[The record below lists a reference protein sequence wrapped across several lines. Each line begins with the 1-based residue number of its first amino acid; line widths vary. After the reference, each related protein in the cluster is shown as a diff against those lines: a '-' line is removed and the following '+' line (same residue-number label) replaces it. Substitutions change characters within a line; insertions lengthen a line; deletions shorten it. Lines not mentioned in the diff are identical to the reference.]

1 MHNLHQLRKKLIDDQ
16 FVNFLVEKRVSP
28 TDLIS
33 LAMKINNT
41 RNLNEGIFGGIGGA
55 LSGLYHGWKSGY
67 GSKDITKATEILKNQ
82 LDFAYRTFKNSLV
95 KSTGDEATANK
106 ILDNLRKNSDI
117 AITKAVSGET
127 TTEKEYGPT
136 TTSPTFTPVPAK
148 EKIEAEAEAEAETET
163 EVPKKPRKPR
173 KPKDPAPIVTPPD
186 GSGGP
191 PIMSDP
197 TGPAPL
203 PADDEDTGE
212 MTRTGELPEPE
223 PEPEPEPKK
232 EVLSFKDKEFLM
244 NLREFIDILMKKLSF
259 IEQKKLPF
267 SVLTILKR
275 LYRFGYIYGSRDLQD
290 LHKEKNV
297 NKIGSEEHEE
307 MLKKIVEIFTNNSC
321 DFSKE
326 SLTNNLIRRFEY
338 YEKNHGLTGSNLNKT
353 LKEEKIWKNLFSAI
367 DDTKD
372 YLNSFCIDNP
382 DKCGEELKTLGAA
395 GQSGVARLLNSLEEA
410 KLSLT
415 FKNWLLIKENILF

>member
-1 MHNLHQLRKKLIDDQ
+1 MHNLHQLRKKLTDDQ
-16 FVNFLVEKRVSP
+16 FIDFLVEKRVNP

-67 GSKDITKATEILKNQ
+67 GSKDIAKATEILKNQ

-136 TTSPTFTPVPAK
+136 TTSPTFTPIPAK
-148 EKIEAEAEAEAETET
+148 EKIEAEAEAEAEA
-163 EVPKKPRKPR
+163 EVPKKPRKSR
-173 KPKDPAPIVTPPD
+173 KSKATTPIVTPPV

-191 PIMSDP
+191 PIMSEP

-203 PADDEDTGE
+203 PAEDTDTGE
-212 MTRTGELPEPE
+212 MARTGELPEPE
-223 PEPEPEPKK
+223 SKK

-244 NLREFIDILMKKLSF
+244 NLREFINILMKKLSST
-259 IEQKKLPF
+259 EQKKLPF

-307 MLKKIVEIFTNNSC
+307 MLKKIVEIFTNNNC
-321 DFSKE
+321 DFNKGA
-326 SLTNNLIRRFEY
+326 LTDSLIRRFEY
-338 YEKNHGLTGSNLNKT
+338 YEKKYGLTGSSLNKT
-353 LKEEKIWKNLFSAI
+353 LKEERLWKNLFSAI
-367 DDTKD
+367 DDTRN
-372 YLNSFCIDNP
+372 YLNSFCADNP
-382 DKCGEELKTLGAA
+382 DKCGEELKTLGVA
-395 GQSGVARLLNSLEEA
+395 GSSGVTRLLNSLEEG

>member
-16 FVNFLVEKRVSP
+16 FINFLVEKRVSP
-28 TDLIS
+28 TDLLS

-148 EKIEAEAEAEAETET
+148 EKIEAEAEAEAEV
-163 EVPKKPRKPR
+163 EVPKKPRRK
-173 KPKDPAPIVTPPD
+173 KPKPPEPIVTPPD

-191 PIMSDP
+191 PIVSDP

-203 PADDEDTGE
+203 PAEDTDTGE
-212 MTRTGELPEPE
+212 MARTGELPE

-244 NLREFIDILMKKLSF
+244 NLREFINILMKKLSST
-259 IEQKKLPF
+259 EQEKLPF

-297 NKIGSEEHEE
+297 NKIGSEEHKE
-307 MLKKIVEIFTNNSC
+307 MLKKIVEIFTNNNC
-321 DFSKE
+321 DFNKGA
-326 SLTNNLIRRFEY
+326 LTDSLIRRFDY
-338 YEKNHGLTGSNLNKT
+338 YEKKYGLTGSNLNKT

-367 DDTKD
+367 DDTRD
-372 YLNSFCIDNP
+372 YLNSFCADNP
-382 DKCGEELKTLGAA
+382 DKCGEELKTLGTA
-395 GQSGVARLLNSLEEA
+395 GSSGVPRLLKSLEEA

-415 FKNWLLIKENILF
+415 FRNWLLIKENILF